1 MPLPR
6 RFAAACLALGL
17 VASVATPSYAESRAH
32 RLAREKHRAA
42 VLDAQARRQQAQV
55 NGMQQRLDV
64 LNAAANQALQKLQAA
79 RLTADQAEADSEKAK
94 AELAAA
100 QAKTD
105 QARAT
110 LGEMAAGAYRTIA
123 GGGTLGT
130 TLSLVQ
136 TGNPQTFLD
145 GLNVIGEVGKSQ
157 GNVIDDLRIAEAAQ
171 LRAET
176 AAADAASR
184 AAAAEHVAQVAKT
197 TADGLVA
204 RQHALLAREQTL
216 LSHTRSAAAGAHAN
230 ARHLA
235 HLIAVARARAAAI
248 RAAQAAA
255 AARAAASGGPIPTCS
270 GNGTVAGYANGQL
283 PMSALC
289 PLWDAPGMMLQAGA
303 AAAFNRMSQSFAHSF
318 GEPLCVTSSYRTYAK
333 QVELYATMPAGY
345 AAVPGTSNHGWGLAV
360 DLCGGI
366 QVDYSPEHEWLM
378 NHAAE
383 FSWFHPSWALPG
395 GPGPHEPWHWEFAG

>member
-1 MPLPR
+1 
-6 RFAAACLALGL
+6 
-17 VASVATPSYAESRAH
+17 
-32 RLAREKHRAA
+32 
-42 VLDAQARRQQAQV
+42 
-55 NGMQQRLDV
+55 MQQRLAV
-64 LNAAANQALQKLQAA
+64 LNAAANAALQKLQAA
-79 RLTADQAEADSEKAK
+79 KMAADKAEADKQA
-94 AELAAA
+94 ADTALAAA

-123 GGGTLGT
+123 GGGALGT
-130 TLSLVQ
+130 TLSLVE

-145 GLNVIGEVGKSQ
+145 GINVIGEVGKSQ
-157 GNVIDDLRIAEAAQ
+157 ADVINELRVAEAEQARAQ
-171 LRAET
+171 Q
-176 AAADAASR
+176 AAADAAAR
-184 AAAAEHVAQVAKT
+184 ATSAEHAAQAAKA
-197 TADGLVA
+197 TADNLVA
-204 RQHALLAREQTL
+204 RQHALLAREQSL
-216 LSHTRSAAAGAHAN
+216 LAKTRNAAAGAHAN

-235 HLIAVARARAAAI
+235 HLIALARARAAAI

-255 AARAAASGGPIPTCS
+255 AARNAAAGGPIPTCN
-270 GNGTVAGYANGQL
+270 GNGSVAGYSNGQL

-303 AAAFNRMSQSFAHSF
+303 SAAFNRMSQAFAQAF

-378 NHAAE
+378 NHASE

>member
-1 MPLPR
+1 M
-6 RFAAACLALGL
+6 
-17 VASVATPSYAESRAH
+17 ATPTYAESRAH
-32 RLAREKHRAA
+32 RLAREQHRAA
-42 VLDAQARRQQAQV
+42 VLDTKAHRQAAQV
-55 NGMQQRLDV
+55 HGMQQRLAV
-64 LNAAANQALQKLQAA
+64 LNAAANAALQKLQAA
-79 RLTADQAEADSEKAK
+79 KMAADKAEADKQA
-94 AELAAA
+94 ADTALAAA

-123 GGGTLGT
+123 GGGAFGT
-130 TLSLVQ
+130 TLSLVE

-145 GLNVIGEVGKSQ
+145 GINVIGEVGKSQ
-157 GNVIDDLRIAEAAQ
+157 ADVINELRVAEAEQARAQ
-171 LRAET
+171 Q
-176 AAADAASR
+176 AAADAAAR
-184 AAAAEHVAQVAKT
+184 ATTAEHAAQAAKA
-197 TADGLVA
+197 TADNLVA
-204 RQHALLAREQTL
+204 RQHALLAREQSL
-216 LSHTRSAAAGAHAN
+216 LAKTRNAAAGAHAN

-235 HLIAVARARAAAI
+235 HLIALARARAAAI

-255 AARAAASGGPIPTCS
+255 AARNAAAGGPIPTCN
-270 GNGTVAGYANGQL
+270 GNGSVAGYSNGQL

-303 AAAFNRMSQSFAHSF
+303 SAAFNRMSQAFAQAF

-378 NHAAE
+378 NHASE

>member
-6 RFAAACLALGL
+6 RFAAACLTLGL

-32 RLAREKHRAA
+32 RLARERHHAA
-42 VLDAQARRQQAQV
+42 VLDAKAHRQQAEV
-55 NGMQQRLDV
+55 NGMQQRLQV
-64 LNAAANQALQKLQAA
+64 LNAAANRALQKLQAA

-94 AELAAA
+94 ADLAAA

-105 QARAT
+105 TARAT

-130 TLSLVQ
+130 TLSLVE
-136 TGNPQTFLD
+136 TGNAQTFLD
-145 GLNVIGEVGKSQ
+145 GINVIGEVGKSQ

-171 LRAET
+171 VRAET
-176 AAADAASR
+176 AAADAAAR

-204 RQHALLAREQTL
+204 QQHSLLDREQVL
-216 LSHTRSAAAGAHAN
+216 LSQTQTAAAGAHAN

-235 HLIAVARARAAAI
+235 HLIAVAKARAAAI

-255 AARAAASGGPIPTCS
+255 AARAAASGGPIPTCN
-270 GNGTVAGYANGQL
+270 GGTVSAYSNGQL

-303 AAAFNRMSQSFAHSF
+303 SAAFNRMSQAFAQAF
-318 GEPLCVTSSYRTYAK
+318 GEPLCVTSSYRTYAR

>member
-6 RFAAACLALGL
+6 RLAAACLALGL

-32 RLAREKHRAA
+32 RLAREQHRAA
-42 VLDAQARRQQAQV
+42 ALDAKAHRQAARVQD
-55 NGMQQRLDV
+55 MQRRLDV
-64 LNAAANQALQKLQAA
+64 LNAAANRALEKLQQAQQV
-79 RLTADQAEADSEKAK
+79 ADQAEADSQAAK
-94 AELAAA
+94 VALAAA
-100 QAKTD
+100 QARTD
-105 QARAT
+105 SARAT

-123 GGGTLGT
+123 GGGALGT
-130 TLSLVQ
+130 TLSLVE
-136 TGNPQTFLD
+136 TGNAQTFLD
-145 GLNVIGEVGKSQ
+145 GINVIGEVGKSQ
-157 GNVIDDLRIAEAAQ
+157 ATVIDDLRLAEAAQ
-171 LRAET
+171 VRAEN
-176 AAADAASR
+176 AAL
-184 AAAAEHVAQVAKT
+184 AAAARATAAEHAAAVVKA

-204 RQHALLAREQTL
+204 RQHTLLAKQQSL
-216 LSHTRSAAAGAHAN
+216 LSRTRSAAAGAHAN
-230 ARHLA
+230 ARKLA
-235 HLIAVARARAAAI
+235 HEIAVARARAAAI

-255 AARAAASGGPIPTCS
+255 AARAAAAGAPIPTCNGS
-270 GNGTVAGYANGQL
+270 GTVSGYSNGML

-289 PLWDAPGMMLQAGA
+289 PLWGAPGMMLQPAA
-303 AAAFNRMSQSFAHSF
+303 AAAFNRMSQAFSQAF